1 MKPPRKI
8 EAKLILE
15 DIRLGMDDLSLM
27 NKYELSAKGLQSLFE
42 QLGNIGLV
50 RRLNAR
56 ELLEDIRSGVGQDG
70 LVRISAFRKWSA
82 KIVRGTGSGGPF
94 KALRAAGQHSR
105 QNYRQYLTR
114 LRRRYHGGLGRG
126 QLMENYRLTSRAL
139 RWVCMELVSNGLL
152 SWRELYEKLSSGSE
166 GLVLDKPR
174 ESRRFALVFDVEIH
188 EAGHSETPGKV
199 RDVTQRGIGV
209 SGIRA
214 KVDERKTL
222 VIAGDEFG
230 EFATFTFDAVCRWAS
245 KAPGGDYLAGFEVSY
260 ISVRSMGEFR
270 VLIRLAAVSRQQ

>member
-1 MKPPRKI
+1 MKPPKKI
-8 EAKLILE
+8 EAKRILE
-15 DIRLGMDDLSLM
+15 DIRSGMDDLSLM

-70 LVRISAFRKWSA
+70 LIEKYQLSENGLQRLFEELDRAGLLKHCAQLDTPA
-82 KIVRGTGSGGPF
+82 KITVNINQV
-94 KALRAAGQHSR
+94 AADIRH
-105 QNYRQYLTR
+105 
-114 LRRRYHGGLGRG
+114 GLGRG
-126 QLMENYRLTSRAL
+126 QLMEKYRFTSRAL

-152 SWRELYEKLSSGSE
+152 TWRELYEKLSSSSE

-174 ESRRFALVFDVEIH
+174 ESRRFTLDFDVEIH
-188 EAGHSETPGKV
+188 EAGHSEAPGKV
-199 RDVTQRGIGV
+199 RDVTERGIGV

-245 KAPGGDYLAGFEVSY
+245 KAPGGEYVAGFEVSY

-270 VLIRLAAVSRQQ
+270 VLIRLAAVSRLQ

>member
-1 MKPPRKI
+1 MKPPKKI
-8 EAKLILE
+8 EAKRILE
-15 DIRLGMDDLSLM
+15 DIRSGMDDLSLM

-70 LVRISAFRKWSA
+70 LIEKYQLSENGLQRLFEELDRAGLLKHCAQPDSTPA
-82 KIVRGTGSGGPF
+82 KITVNINQV
-94 KALRAAGQHSR
+94 AADIRH
-105 QNYRQYLTR
+105 
-114 LRRRYHGGLGRG
+114 GLGRD
-126 QLMENYRLTSRAL
+126 QLMEKYRLTSRAF

-174 ESRRFALVFDVEIH
+174 ESRRFALAFDVEIH
-188 EAGHSETPGKV
+188 EAGHSEAPGKV
-199 RDVTQRGIGV
+199 RDVTERGIGI
-209 SGIRA
+209 SGIRT

-245 KAPGGDYLAGFEVSY
+245 KAPGGEYVAGFEVSY

>member
-1 MKPPRKI
+1 MKRPRKI
-8 EAKLILE
+8 EAKRILE
-15 DIRLGMDDLSLM
+15 DIRSGMDDLSLM

-70 LVRISAFRKWSA
+70 LIEKYQLSENGLQRLFEELDRAGLLKHCAQPDNTPA
-82 KIVRGTGSGGPF
+82 KITVNINQV
-94 KALRAAGQHSR
+94 AADIRH
-105 QNYRQYLTR
+105 
-114 LRRRYHGGLGRG
+114 GLGRG
-126 QLMENYRLTSRAL
+126 QLTEKYRLTSRAL

-152 SWRELYEKLSSGSE
+152 SWKELYEKLSSSSE

-174 ESRRFALVFDVEIH
+174 ESRRYTLGFDVEIH
-188 EAGHSETPGKV
+188 EAGHSEAPGKV

-209 SGIRA
+209 SGMRA

-245 KAPGGDYLAGFEVSY
+245 RAPGGDYLAGFEVSY

>member
-1 MKPPRKI
+1 MKLPRKI
-8 EAKLILE
+8 EAKQILE
-15 DIRLGMDDLSLM
+15 DIRSGMDDLSLM

-70 LVRISAFRKWSA
+70 LIEKYQLSENGLQRLFEELDRAGLLKHCTQPDSTPT
-82 KIVRGTGSGGPF
+82 KITVNINQV
-94 KALRAAGQHSR
+94 AADIRH
-105 QNYRQYLTR
+105 
-114 LRRRYHGGLGRG
+114 GLGRD
-126 QLMENYRLTSRAL
+126 QLMEKYRLTSRAF

-152 SWRELYEKLSSGSE
+152 SWRELYENLSSGSE

-174 ESRRFALVFDVEIH
+174 ESRRFTLDFDVEIH
-188 EAGHSETPGKV
+188 EAGHSEAPGKV
-199 RDVTQRGIGV
+199 RDVTERGIGV

-230 EFATFTFDAVCRWAS
+230 EFATFTFDAICRWAS
-245 KAPGGDYLAGFEVSY
+245 KAPGGDYIAGFEVSY

-270 VLIRLAAVSRQQ
+270 VLIRLAAVSSQQ